1 MELFCDNK
9 TNVFKY
15 ILVTRL
21 KWSHVREFG
30 FRNPGNVCLWNPES
44 GQILLSEY
52 KKKKTEVLGFGMGN
66 TGQGIRNPSYT
77 DKYRNPVPAIL
88 VKNLE
93 TLVCVFPSPKLIWVL
108 QWFHCFKICVAQH
121 WGGRGH
127 ITARTK
133 VWGVNL
139 KNFLENSREVVSV
152 STICDEY
159 CGIQNSRLSWISLH
173 GGSKTSRYSD

>member
-1 MELFCDNK
+1 MFACG
-9 TNVFKY
+9 
-15 ILVTRL
+15 I
-21 KWSHVREFG
+21 
-30 FRNPGNVCLWNPES
+30 RNLGKF
-44 GQILLSEY
+44 LLLEY
-52 KKKKTEVLGFGMGN
+52 KKNLESWVLEC
-66 TGQGIRNPSYT
+66 GIQLKESGIPLMIGIQNPSYS

-93 TLVCVFPSPKLIWVL
+93 TLVCLSSSPKSIWVL

-127 ITARTK
+127 ITVTTK

-139 KNFLENSREVVSV
+139 KNFLEKSREAVSV

-173 GGSKTSRYSD
+173 GGSKTSRYSN